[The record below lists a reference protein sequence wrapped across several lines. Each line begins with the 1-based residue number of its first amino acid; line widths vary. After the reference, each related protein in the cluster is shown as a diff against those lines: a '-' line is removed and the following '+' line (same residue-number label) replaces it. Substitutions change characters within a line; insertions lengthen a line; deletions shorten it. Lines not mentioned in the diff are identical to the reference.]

1 MSSSRQHDLDT
12 VRRPRVQITYDVET
26 NGALKKVELPF
37 VVGVLADLSGKSKAD
52 LPKMDRRDFVDVTP
66 ETFNKLMEGAAPKVA
81 MLVDNKL
88 TNDGSKL
95 SVELNF
101 RNLDDFGPLGVT
113 QQVEPLRELVT
124 IRRQLESMLARAD
137 GNDSLRKLLAE
148 VIKNTE
154 DALAKAKGGAEGKEA
169 AQ

>member
-1 MSSSRQHDLDT
+1 
-12 VRRPRVQITYDVET
+12 
-26 NGALKKVELPF
+26 
-37 VVGVLADLSGKSKAD
+37 
-52 LPKMDRRDFVDVTP
+52 MDRRDFVDVTP

-101 RNLDDFGPLGVT
+101 RNLDDFGPLGVA